1 MDKLCVK
8 FDDHLDNIATSF
20 KKLMESNDFSDVTLV
35 CEDNH
40 HIDAHRVILS
50 ASSPIFMK
58 MLISNK
64 HKNPLIYMRGLKAK
78 NMLSILDFIYHG
90 EANIYQED
98 LNQFLSLA
106 EELQLKGLIGNDK
119 EEHIQDSQKT
129 FKPDKEKRKTNY
141 IKEHKTTH
149 QIHIK
154 GEVLDNPILEHDI
167 NDIPVNNTLKVA
179 IDNDS
184 SLDEQINTMFK
195 GETNN
200 WTCSICGKNSKHKAN
215 IRQHIEANHIEGV
228 VHPCDQC
235 KEISRTRCGL
245 LKHISRRHTSKQSVN
260 IK

>member
-8 FDDHLDNIATSF
+8 FNDHLDNIATSL
-20 KKLMESNDFSDVTLV
+20 KKLRESNDLSDVTLV
-35 CEDNH
+35 CEDNQQ
-40 HIDAHRVILS
+40 IDAHKIILS

-90 EANIYQED
+90 EASIYQED
-98 LNQFLSLA
+98 LDQFLTLA
-106 EELQLKGLIGNDK
+106 EELQIKGLMGNDK
-119 EEHIQDSQKT
+119 EEHIQESTKT
-129 FKPDKEKRKTNY
+129 FKPDKEKTNH
-141 IKEHKTTH
+141 IKESRPTQ

-154 GEVLDNPILEHDI
+154 GEVQDNPLSGHDV
-167 NDIPVNNTLKVA
+167 NDIPVTNTLKVA
-179 IDNDS
+179 IDNNS
-184 SLDEQINTMFK
+184 SLDEQINTMLK

-200 WTCSICGKNSKHKAN
+200 WTCSMCGKNSKIKAN
-215 IRQHIEANHIEGV
+215 LRQHIENNHIEGM

-245 LKHISRRHTSKQSVN
+245 LKHISRHHTSKLNVKIN
-260 IK
+260 